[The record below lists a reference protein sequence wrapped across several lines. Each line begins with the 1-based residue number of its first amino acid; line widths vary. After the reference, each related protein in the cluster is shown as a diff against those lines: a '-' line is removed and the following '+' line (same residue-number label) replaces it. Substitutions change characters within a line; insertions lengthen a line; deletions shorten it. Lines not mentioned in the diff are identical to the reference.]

1 MGYESHL
8 YKNSEGYIQ
17 ILKLADGK
25 VMKIYNT
32 QYKGVKEIIESV
44 EGEEDVYISPN
55 TFYKPFRAVENIR
68 HFRALYI
75 DIDLKYYYKAET
87 VYMIYEKALLEEI
100 PEPSMVVDSG
110 RGLHIYWRIE
120 DAPYGA
126 LWTWQELEDFLYK
139 KLEHLGADIKATEG
153 ARLLRLPNTYNSRS
167 NSECKILIEKDI
179 TYSMFDLR
187 EKYLKYKSKSYQLEL
202 HQVKEFK
209 QNKKSVV
216 SPLFNSYSLHS
227 YRVEDLKTLCKLRN
241 YDVEGHRNFILHC
254 YAYWTGIYVRD
265 DEELEKQVIEFN
277 NAFKKPL
284 KENEVKAILRCIP
297 KAINKFLDYQQ
308 RLKEGLVAKVTKGMN
323 ERGGYWYKN
332 ETLIDRLEIT
342 PEEQKK
348 MKTII
353 GTSEKYERKNV
364 KRRASRRNEEGL
376 TEREQQK
383 KEKETV
389 IKELVNK
396 GYSMSQVANELGVN
410 RSTVSRSYKHLFD

>member
-32 QYKGVKEIIESV
+32 QYNGVKEIIESV

-75 DIDLKYYYKAET
+75 DIDLKHYYKAET
-87 VYMIYEKALLEEI
+87 VYMIYEKALKEEI

-120 DAPYGA
+120 DAPFGA

-209 QNKKSVV
+209 HNKKSVV
-216 SPLFNSYSLHS
+216 SPLFNSYSLHT

-265 DEELEKQVIEFN
+265 NEELEKQVIEFN

-332 ETLIDRLEIT
+332 ETLIDTLEIT

-353 GTSEKYERKNV
+353 GTTEKYDRNNK
-364 KRRASRRNEEGL
+364 KRRAIRRNEEGL

-383 KEKETV
+383 QETIKAIQELKAKGLSQSRV
-389 IKELVNK
+389 AKELSK
-396 GYSMSQVANELGVN
+396 GIA
-410 RSTVSRSYKHLFD
+410 TVKRYWN

>member
-87 VYMIYEKALLEEI
+87 VYMLYEKALREEI

-187 EKYLKYKSKSYQLEL
+187 EKYLKYKSKAYQLEL

-209 QNKKSVV
+209 DNKKSVV

-254 YAYWTGIYVRD
+254 YAYWIGIYIRD

-376 TEREQQK
+376 TDKQQELK
-383 KEKETV
+383 ELKEK
-389 IKELVNK
+389 ILELRDK
-396 GYSMSQVANELGVN
+396 GLSMQKIADELKTSKAKVVRLCN
-410 RSTVSRSYKHLFD
+410 S

>member
-187 EKYLKYKSKSYQLEL
+187 EKYLKYKSKPYQLEL

-353 GTSEKYERKNV
+353 GTTEKYDRNNK

-383 KEKETV
+383 RERIKAILELKEKGLNQSE
-389 IKELVNK
+389 IAEK
-396 GYSMSQVANELGVN
+396 LGI
-410 RSTVSRSYKHLFD
+410 SRQAISKILKNI